1 MLRVLAR
8 SFVTL
13 LAVWLPASCVDQP
26 LNYTAEDA
34 PRFEPKPVIKPG
46 GQVVA
51 LALGS
56 GGPRVFAQIG
66 VLRALEAQG
75 YVPDLIV
82 GTSGGAILG
91 ALYAAGYSPDDL
103 EELALAESP
112 FTILDFTVS
121 RYGYIAGRTLHA
133 KLAQLLEDRTIEQLK
148 KPFAATATHV
158 ETGELEILNRGNA
171 AIAVRA
177 SAAIAGVFLPVMID
191 GTHYVD
197 GELVAPVPIRVARR
211 LGAEVVIAVD
221 VQARLDEAPTLPNYP
236 AEWLTLGALK
246 RRLTDSE
253 VDESTVLIQPVLP
266 YYAGFSNAYKRRLI
280 AAGERAVTDALPKLK
295 ELINPLDEKAKTARL
310 APRPLSPL
318 QLSQLMTGHGLAH
331 F

>member
-8 SFVTL
+8 SLVTL

-26 LNYTAEDA
+26 LNYSAEDA
-34 PRFEPKPVIKPG
+34 PRFEPKPIIKPG

-66 VLRALEAQG
+66 VLRALEAHG

-91 ALYAAGYSPDDL
+91 VLYAAGYSPDDL

-112 FTILDFTVS
+112 FTILDLTVS
-121 RYGYIAGRTLHA
+121 RYGYIAGRTLHS

-148 KPFAATATHV
+148 KPFAATTTHV

-171 AIAVRA
+171 AVAVHA

-246 RRLTDSE
+246 RRLTDAE

-280 AAGERAVTDALPKLK
+280 AAGERAVTEALPKLK

-310 APRPLSPL
+310 APRPLLPL
-318 QLSQLMTGHGLAH
+318 QVSQLVTGQGLAH

>member
-191 GTHYVD
+191 GSHYVD

-310 APRPLSPL
+310 APRPLLPL

>member
-8 SFVTL
+8 SLATL

-34 PRFEPKPVIKPG
+34 PRFEPKPIIKPG

-51 LALGS
+51 VALGS

-91 ALYAAGYSPDDL
+91 ALYAAGYSPDEL
-103 EELALAESP
+103 EELALSESP
-112 FTILDFTVS
+112 FTMLDFTVS
-121 RYGYIAGRTLHA
+121 RYGYIAGRALQS
-133 KLAQLLEDRTIEQLK
+133 KMSQLLEGRTIEQLK
-148 KPFAATATHV
+148 KPFAATSTHV

-171 AIAVRA
+171 AIAVHA
-177 SAAIAGVFLPVMID
+177 SAAIPGVFLPVMID
-191 GTHYVD
+191 GAHYVD

-211 LGAEVVIAVD
+211 LGAEVVIAID
-221 VQARLDEAPTLPNYP
+221 VQAKLDEAPLMPNYP
-236 AEWLTLGALK
+236 TDWLTLGALK
-246 RRLTDSE
+246 RRLVDTE
-253 VDESTVLIQPVLP
+253 IDESTVLIQPALP

-280 AAGERAVTDALPKLK
+280 AAGEQAVAEALPKLK
-295 ELINPLDEKAKTARL
+295 ELINPLDEKAKTAQTNR
-310 APRPLSPL
+310 L
-318 QLSQLMTGHGLAH
+318 QLSLAARHGLAH